1 MIRNKVR
8 DNSGNPLH
16 YPASVSVRMRDN
28 TYSDSVPM
36 LLSFVTDYE
45 MTMLKCMRNYDKH
58 MFSTSI
64 RELYHAVIDRCA
76 DRRPTYYK
84 HVPRERDF
92 STWIIAALE
101 NK

>member
-1 MIRNKVR
+1 MIRNKIQ

-16 YPASVSVRMRDN
+16 YPASVPVRMRDN

-58 MFSTSI
+58 MFAMSI
-64 RELYHAVIDRCA
+64 RELYHVAADRCSES
-76 DRRPTYYK
+76 RPTYYK
-84 HVPRERDF
+84 RVPLERDF
-92 STWIIAALE
+92 SMWIIAALD
-101 NK
+101 NN